1 MPENKNTNKD
11 DKPKMKV
18 LDRRHWVDEN
28 EDSNNEDEPGKPI
41 EERLP
46 NFVEQLKNEAEG
58 KDKRLREYIAAYK
71 DKNAEND
78 EFRIRLQK
86 ENETRLD
93 QFKAILFAR
102 LLPILDNLKRAA
114 QSASQTKDLNSL
126 QEGIDLVINQFS
138 RELKENGV
146 ETVTSVGKKFDPKA
160 HEAFLTVETEDE
172 AQDEMIIE
180 ELEPGYRFKEKLIKA
195 AKVKIAKL
203 KK

>member
-1 MPENKNTNKD
+1 MSEKKKSEKD
-11 DKPKMKV
+11 ETPKVKV

-28 EDSNNEDEPGKPI
+28 EGSNNEDESGKPI

-46 NFVEQLKNEAEG
+46 NFVEQLKNEAED

-93 QFKAILFAR
+93 QSKAILFAR

-114 QSASQTKDLNSL
+114 QSASQTKDLDSL
-126 QEGIDLVINQFS
+126 QQGIDLVVNQFS
-138 RELKENGV
+138 IELIENGV
-146 ETVTSVGKKFDPKA
+146 VSVRDVVEKFLQNS
-160 HEAFLTVETEDE
+160 H
-172 AQDEMIIE
+172 
-180 ELEPGYRFKEKLIKA
+180 
-195 AKVKIAKL
+195 
-203 KK
+203 